1 MARLIRS
8 PRAKRDIVETLE
20 YTKQRWG
27 VDQARE
33 YAALI
38 QDALTSIAADPR
50 RGKPRDDV
58 RPGIWARHISQRGRP
73 ARHILFYRIS
83 PTGTVEI
90 VRFLHDAMDFA
101 QHLPST

>member
-1 MARLIRS
+1 MALVIRS
-8 PRAKRDIVETLE
+8 PRAKRDIVETLQ
-20 YTKQRWG
+20 YTKERWG

-33 YAALI
+33 YAVLV
-38 QDALTSIAADPR
+38 QDALATIAGDPE

-58 RPGIWARHISQRGRP
+58 RPGIRALHIRRRGRP

-83 PTGTVEI
+83 ATGTVEL

-101 QHLPST
+101 QHLP